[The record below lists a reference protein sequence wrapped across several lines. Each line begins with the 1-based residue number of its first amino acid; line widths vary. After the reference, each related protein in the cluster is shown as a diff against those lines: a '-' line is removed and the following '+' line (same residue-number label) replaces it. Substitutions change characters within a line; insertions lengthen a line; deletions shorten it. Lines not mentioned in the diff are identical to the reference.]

1 VSDGLS
7 VVDVDDPSSWP
18 ARFAERIHELAN
30 HHRGSTD
37 EVVDL
42 QVDHHEAE
50 LVGELDGWV
59 LRAYHCTR
67 LLGHEAQDIRDQG
80 LRLYDDGLVR
90 NRLDA
95 ALRHGHLTEVEH
107 AQLLARAT
115 YGRHRVG
122 TVCMIIGKSAFENH
136 AHQLRRLLATW
147 GGEGIYIG
155 HENGQGPLYSRLRKL
170 GRPTIVIA
178 HVDLAVAGRSR
189 VWPGIAKVFVGA
201 ALELVDP
208 NAQVTCSVAI
218 PPAAIERLVQP
229 GDPEYDRYSELP
241 SG

>member
-1 VSDGLS
+1 MNDGQS
-7 VVDVDDPSSWP
+7 VVDIDDPSSWP
-18 ARFAERIHELAN
+18 AHFAERVHELAN
-30 HHRGSTD
+30 DHRGSTD
-37 EVVDL
+37 EVSDL

-50 LVGELDGWV
+50 LMGELEGCL

-67 LLGHEAQDIRDQG
+67 LLDHEQQDIRDQG
-80 LRLYDDGLVR
+80 LRLYDDHLVR

-95 ALRHGHLTEVEH
+95 ALRHGHLIQDEH

-115 YGRHRVG
+115 YGQRRVG
-122 TVCMIIGKSAFENH
+122 TVCMIIGRSAFENH

-178 HVDLAVAGRSR
+178 HVDLAAAGRPR

-201 ALELVDP
+201 ALDLVDP

-218 PPAAIERLVQP
+218 PPAAIERLVLP
-229 GDPEYDRYSELP
+229 GDREYDRYSELP

>member
-1 VSDGLS
+1 VNDGQS
-7 VVDVDDPSSWP
+7 VVDIDDPSSWP
-18 ARFAERIHELAN
+18 AHFAERVHELAN
-30 HHRGSTD
+30 DHRGSTD
-37 EVVDL
+37 EVSDL

-50 LVGELDGWV
+50 LMGELEGCL

-67 LLGHEAQDIRDQG
+67 LLDHEQQDIRDQG
-80 LRLYDDGLVR
+80 LRLYDDHLVR

-95 ALRHGHLTEVEH
+95 ALRHGHLIQDEH

-115 YGRHRVG
+115 YGQRRVG
-122 TVCMIIGKSAFENH
+122 TVCMIIGRSAFENH

-178 HVDLAVAGRSR
+178 HVDLAAAGRPR

-201 ALELVDP
+201 ALDLVDP

-218 PPAAIERLVQP
+218 PPAAIERLVLP
-229 GDPEYDRYSELP
+229 GDREYDRYSELP